1 MKQFFLF
8 SPGTGWSAT
17 KWIRRA
23 FRNGSRTSLLLVLSA
38 SFNMTSVRAANV
50 VSSTDSIVLSTIFG
64 DDILEQNVHVVR
76 ATAAK
81 MPLQRRFEFLSN
93 WVLPGPGHSKFRLAM
108 DFTPTSPVGDP
119 TPSSNLPTSVT
130 GPSLS
135 KRVVIGGELV
145 APAMDLVAVA
155 ADLRILPMLRRR
167 IEEVRPQNRSVSRN
181 RQTMLVLC
189 DIAAGNVEAVENG
202 FANLYTGLVT
212 MDRTQLHPRCP
223 ETLAV
228 YAGVQ
233 KSETREIAQELLS
246 YLLDSY
252 IRVDRQGS
260 QNAWDRQMS
269 ALGGQV
275 RSVRDTTDERVE
287 NRPTETQN
295 WASVSRMTAQSRGT
309 GFPPSAWKFNRGE
322 VRNLASHDET
332 YLYFRSP
339 LRGDFEV
346 ECDVTLNGWQH
357 SHLSVAGLWV
367 APAWGMTTYD
377 SGIFRQRRARGK
389 IQPRLTATNEWI
401 RYRTVV
407 RNSKATTYFDGR
419 KIHEE
424 SLGPDHEPWVAIR
437 SPWYADG
444 VVRDLRIT
452 GQPQIPEQLN
462 ISAARGL
469 PGWFSYQNRSLGKD
483 WIQSSSGRIV
493 GARKAELHGAFSES
507 LLQYNRPMLED
518 GVIEYE
524 FLYSAD
530 KVEVHPAL
538 DRLCFLLQPD
548 GVKTHLVTDNS
559 WDRTDS
565 DPRNEFEEPSFRRG
579 PDRLPLQQGEWNLL
593 RLTHAGDTVQLTLNN
608 VLVYEHRLDSA
619 NQRTFGLF
627 HYSDQTE
634 AQIRN
639 VTWRGNWPM
648 TLPSPESQQLADV
661 DIFPELELTDVYQH
675 DFVKS
680 GFPAFAFTTGGF
692 QEPGNKLHA
701 GPDGLTQN
709 THSSPGFHHCFI
721 TPNLRTHGD
730 FDITATFDNL
740 EMDPETSGSSGISLG
755 VVLADNLTTHANVYR
770 GLVRKAGNDDLH
782 TSHLY
787 IHRTKAEIGRQIWLG
802 NISEESRSGR
812 LRLIRHRDTLY
823 SLFAEN
829 DSPNFRLVSTTD
841 IPDADPIPSGIRMIA
856 VGADSETNVVWKSIE
871 VRAENLTGAATE
883 DTEARIAELNNHRDK
898 LPQRFTHDFSQQAP
912 ATADF
917 SRWAD
922 TTQWEEGDEGLNL
935 TLPGNDLWRSAG
947 INIRKA
953 IVGDFDIRANFKLVN
968 LPTPAPS
975 LLSNVYLQMRFRDKK
990 QSRPTLVIN
999 KRPTGRT
1006 TIHAEVWEPRPTGG
1020 YIYRQIASF
1029 EAESV
1034 SDFRFVRRGREL
1046 WYIVSSKDFTRDHVV
1061 GKILVPEIAI
1071 MQSDLA
1077 LTLHAGG
1084 EDRETKV
1091 LLKQIDIR
1099 AEGISEQVP

>member
-1 MKQFFLF
+1 MNQVFFF
-8 SPGTGWSAT
+8 SSGTIWSAT
-17 KWIRRA
+17 KWLRRT
-23 FRNGSRTSLLLVLSA
+23 FYRESRTAILLVLSA
-38 SFNMTSVRAANV
+38 AFNVATVRAADV
-50 VSSTDSIVLSTIFG
+50 VPSSDRIVLSTIFG
-64 DDILEQNVHVVR
+64 DDILQQNVHVVR

-81 MPLQRRFEFLSN
+81 MPLQRRFEFLSD

-108 DFTPTSPVGDP
+108 DFTPTGRVGGS
-119 TPSSNLPTSVT
+119 TPSTNLPAPVI

-135 KRVVIGGELV
+135 KRVVIGGELI

-155 ADLRILPMLRRR
+155 ANLRILPQLRRR
-167 IEEVRPQNRSVSRN
+167 IEEVRHHDLSMSRN

-189 DIAAGNVEAVENG
+189 DIAAGNVEAVEKG

-212 MDRTQLHPRCP
+212 MDRTQLRPRCP

-233 KSETREIAQELLS
+233 KPETREISQELLS

-252 IRVDRQGS
+252 IRIDRQGS
-260 QNAWDRQMS
+260 QDAWDRQLS
-269 ALGGQV
+269 ALGGRV
-275 RSVRDTTDERVE
+275 RTVRVATDESAW

-309 GFPPSAWKFNRGE
+309 GFPPSAWKFKRGE
-322 VRNLASHDET
+322 VRNLASHDEA

-367 APAWGMTTYD
+367 APAWGMTTFD

-389 IQPRLTATNEWI
+389 IEPRLTATNEWI

-407 RNSKATTYFDGR
+407 RNSKATTYFNGR

-424 SLGPDHEPWVAIR
+424 SLHPDHEPWVAIR

-452 GQPQIPEQLN
+452 GQPLIPEQLN

-469 PGWFSYQNRSLGKD
+469 PGWFSYQNRVLGKD
-483 WIQSSSGRIV
+483 WLQNSSGKIV
-493 GARKAELHGAFSES
+493 GAKKADLQGTFSER

-518 GVIEYE
+518 GAIEYE

-538 DRLCFLLQPD
+538 DRLCFLLHPD
-548 GVKTHLVTDNS
+548 GIKTHLVTDSS
-559 WDRTDS
+559 WDWTDN
-565 DPRNEFEEPSFRRG
+565 DPQNEFEEPAFRRG
-579 PDRLPLQQGEWNLL
+579 LKHLPLKQDQWNHL
-593 RLTHAGDTVQLTLNN
+593 RLTLAGDTVQLTLNE
-608 VLVYEHRLDSA
+608 VLVYERGLDST

-639 VTWRGNWPM
+639 VTWRGNWPT
-648 TLPSPESQQLADV
+648 TLPAPESQQLADV
-661 DIFPELELTDVYQH
+661 DIFPELELTDVYRH

-680 GFPAFAFTTGGF
+680 GFPTFAFTTGGF
-692 QEPGNKLHA
+692 QKPGNELHA
-701 GPDGLTQN
+701 GPVGLTQN
-709 THSSPGFHHCFI
+709 TRSSPGFHHCFI

-730 FDITATFDNL
+730 FDITATFDSLKTN
-740 EMDPETSGSSGISLG
+740 PEASGTSGVSLG
-755 VVLADNLTTHANVYR
+755 VVLADDLTTHANVYR
-770 GLVRKAGNDDLH
+770 GLVRKAGDDDLQ

-787 IHRTKAEIGRQIWLG
+787 IHRTKAKAGRQLWLG

-812 LRLIRHRDTLY
+812 LRLIRHRGTLY
-823 SLFAEN
+823 SLFSEN

-841 IPDADPIPSGIRMIA
+841 IPVADPISGGIRLMA
-856 VGADSETNVVWKSIE
+856 LGADSNTNVVWKSIE
-871 VRAENLTGAATE
+871 VRAEVLTGAVTE
-883 DTEARIAELNNHRDK
+883 DTEQRIAELNKHRDA
-898 LPQRFTHDFSQQAP
+898 LPQHFFHDFSQLAP
-912 ATADF
+912 KTADF
-917 SRWAD
+917 ARWTDMTPWDA
-922 TTQWEEGDEGLNL
+922 TEGGLNL

-947 INIRKA
+947 INVRKA
-953 IVGDFDIRANFKLVN
+953 IAGDFDIRARFELMN

-975 LLSNVYLQMRFRDKK
+975 LLSNVYLQMRFRDEK

-1006 TIHAEVWEPRPTGG
+1006 TIHAEVWEPQSTGG
-1020 YIYRQIASF
+1020 YLYRQIASF

-1046 WYIVSSKDFTRDHVV
+1046 WYIVSSKDFTRDHVI
-1061 GKILVPEIAI
+1061 GKIVVPEIAI
-1071 MQSDLA
+1071 VQSDLA

-1084 EDRETKV
+1084 ADRETKV
-1091 LLKQIDIR
+1091 LLKHIDIR
-1099 AEGISEQVP
+1099 AEGVSEQVP